1 MVRAAFGVLIA
12 GLMAGN
18 ALAEDVLPA
27 TDRLLWCSSAMYW
40 LAADA
45 FDAGEDEEAAQY
57 EGWSDDL
64 AARADLLLESEGRT
78 EAEITTIRDEY
89 DNRVLA
95 EMGAPDARHD
105 VTACPDLA
113 TQ

>member
-1 MVRAAFGVLIA
+1 LRIAAGLLIA
-12 GLMAGN
+12 GLMAGS
-18 ALAEDVLPA
+18 ALAEEISPA

-45 FDAGEDEEAAQY
+45 FDAGEDEEAGQY

-64 AARADLLLESEGRT
+64 AARADLMLQSEGRSDV
-78 EAEITTIRDEY
+78 EITTIRDDY

-95 EMGAPDARHD
+95 EMGTPGAKHD